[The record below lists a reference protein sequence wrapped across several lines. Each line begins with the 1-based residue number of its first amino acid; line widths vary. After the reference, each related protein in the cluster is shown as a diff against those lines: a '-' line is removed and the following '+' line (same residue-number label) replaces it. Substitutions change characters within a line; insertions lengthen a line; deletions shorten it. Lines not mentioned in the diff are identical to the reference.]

1 MNDLVMLAALL
12 GGPAYGYALKRTA
25 GLIFGNSALHNN
37 VVYPSLKRFMRNGW
51 VEQSSVP
58 GDRGQQRKQYR
69 ITAAG
74 KKYLLGQLASFGERE
89 AADDGA
95 FLFRVAFFDALP
107 KTKREAI
114 VAARKSFLASRAG
127 QLSEL
132 REMGNPRSFGSV
144 ALERVQA
151 VVENELLWIERLE
164 HELEAKQ
171 GDFACK
177 QMLAQRRTLPKS

>member
-1 MNDLVMLAALL
+1 MNDLVLLAALL

-25 GLIFGNSALHNN
+25 GLIFGSSALHNN
-37 VVYPSLKRFMRNGW
+37 VVYPSLKKFMRNGW
-51 VEQSSVP
+51 VEQSNVP

-74 KKYLLGQLASFGERE
+74 RRYLLEQLANFGKRE
-89 AADDGA
+89 SSDDGA

-107 KTKREAI
+107 KAKREAVI
-114 VAARKSFLASRAG
+114 AARKSFLALRAG

-132 REMGNPRSFGSV
+132 REIGKPQSFGSV

-151 VVENELLWIERLE
+151 VVENELRWIQQLE
-164 HELEAKQ
+164 HELESKE
-171 GDFACK
+171 GDSGCK
-177 QMLAQRRTLPKS
+177 QMLARGRAVPKS

>member
-1 MNDLVMLAALL
+1 MNDLVLLASLL
-12 GGPAYGYALKRTA
+12 SGPAYGYALKRTA
-25 GLIFGNSALHNN
+25 GLIFGSSTLHNN
-37 VVYPSLKRFMRNGW
+37 VVYPSLKKFMRNGW
-51 VEQSSVP
+51 VEQSNVP

-74 KKYLLGQLASFGERE
+74 QKYLLEQLATFGERE

-95 FLFRVAFFDALP
+95 FLFRVALFDALP

-114 VAARKSFLASRAG
+114 IAARKLFLTSRAG

-132 REMGNPRSFGSV
+132 RETGEPQSFGSV

-151 VVENELLWIERLE
+151 VVKNELRWIEQLE
-164 HELEAKQ
+164 HELETKQ
-171 GDFACK
+171 GDLGCK
-177 QMLAQRRTLPKS
+177 QMLARQRAVPKS